1 MLENLF
7 VVLLGGLGYF
17 VDRFPS
23 DRTQTNVNVSY
34 LTRWFSCPQV
44 LQIVIVVAYTCYIVK
59 AALALRK
66 VAFDYNYAYVATGK
80 EAGNYRQSLVDYY
93 DSIGG
98 RIEDIVSVY

>member
-1 MLENLF
+1 MPKVITGLE
-7 VVLLGGLGYF
+7 GLSWSG
-17 VDRFPS
+17 
-23 DRTQTNVNVSY
+23 
-34 LTRWFSCPQV
+34 
-44 LQIVIVVAYTCYIVK
+44 YIVK

-66 VAFDYNYAYVATGK
+66 AAFDYNYAYVATGK